1 MSKCF
6 TSKSISHQL
15 RIFSPVNSKKK
26 LMGEM
31 AKKLNQD
38 LAKARGTKYFQ
49 TITYFTPPKAV

>member
-1 MSKCF
+1 
-6 TSKSISHQL
+6 
-15 RIFSPVNSKKK
+15 
-26 LMGEM
+26 MGEM